1 MRWRGLDWRCGCD
14 ADRSAT
20 ACCAARHAGRPPALS
35 SGFPV
40 LLTLR
45 GRPRPVPVFSGE
57 SCSTPASG
65 GCTRAFP
72 QLFRDSLFIH
82 RTGGVIPRLLPLVH
96 RTIHNETHSRRPGFR
111 GCGVSQAHMASM
123 RQPWPGRHDQT
134 RRLPVMRL
142 SPFPARAG
150 RVVDGPL
157 TPIEGGRWPIDPRP
171 PRLRGPANVAL
182 HGQNGPGGRV
192 TRRTLTLLRNACI

>member
-57 SCSTPASG
+57 SFSTPASG

-72 QLFRDSLFIH
+72 QLFRDSLFYPQDGRRYPPSSAACPPDH
-82 RTGGVIPRLLPLVH
+82 PQRNPQPPPRVSRVRRVAGPYVLRCASRGAGGTNQTPTAARYAA
-96 RTIHNETHSRRPGFR
+96 FA
-111 GCGVSQAHMASM
+111 VS
-123 RQPWPGRHDQT
+123 
-134 RRLPVMRL
+134 
-142 SPFPARAG
+142 RAG
-150 RVVDGPL
+150 WPC
-157 TPIEGGRWPIDPRP
+157 GRWAVDAYRGWSVAHRP
-171 PRLRGPANVAL
+171 QAPATPANAAL
-182 HGQNGPGGRV
+182 HGQNGLGGRV
-192 TRRTLTLLRNACI
+192 TCRTLTLLRNAYI